1 MPFIDPNTVLNPTAG
16 GIGTAAWGD
25 ALRDA
30 IVYLADPPHCRV
42 YNSANISIPNNT
54 LTALT
59 FDSERVDTDTMHS
72 TVTNTGRITM
82 TTAGWYDVGA
92 SIQWPAAAAGAR
104 AVYLRVN
111 GTNYIAATRLDNAA
125 QVDMEVSTSW
135 QFAAGDYIEVIVFQV
150 SGGALNVIAAAS
162 SSPEAWATW
171 RAR

>member
-1 MPFIDPNTVLNPTAG
+1 MPFIDPQTVLNPTAG

-30 IVYLADPPHCRV
+30 IIFLADPPHCRV

-92 SIQWPAAAAGAR
+92 GIQWPAATAGDR
-104 AVYLRVN
+104 GIFIRMNGVSYLTGLRFSS
-111 GTNYIAATRLDNAA
+111 ATLIDQA
-125 QVDMEVSTSW
+125 VSTQW
-135 QFAAGDYIEVIVFQV
+135 QFAAGDYIEVVVLQV
-150 SGGALNVIAAAS
+150 SGAALNVTFGAS

>member
-1 MPFIDPNTVLNPTAG
+1 MPFVDPQTVSDPAAG
-16 GIGTAAWGD
+16 AVATAAWGD
-25 ALRDA
+25 AVRA
-30 IVYLADPPHCRV
+30 ATVYLADPPHCRV

-59 FDSERVDTDTMHS
+59 FNSERVDTDTMHS

-82 TTAGWYDVGA
+82 TTAGWYDVGGA
-92 SIQWPAAAAGAR
+92 IQWPAAAAGAR

-111 GTNYIAATRLDNAA
+111 GTNYIAAKRLDNAA

-135 QFAAGDYIEVIVFQV
+135 QFAAADYVEVVVLQV
-150 SGGALNVIAAAS
+150 SGGALNVVAAAS